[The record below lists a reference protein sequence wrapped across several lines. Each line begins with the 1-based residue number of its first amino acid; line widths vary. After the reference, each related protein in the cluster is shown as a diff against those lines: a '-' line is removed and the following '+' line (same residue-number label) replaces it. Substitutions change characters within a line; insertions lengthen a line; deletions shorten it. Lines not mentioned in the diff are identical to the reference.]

1 VVDRLSE
8 MEEIRPTQA
17 RRAVFGFL
25 VLVFLFLLS
34 LFPKLAVPS
43 SPFFFFLFF
52 TQREMGEGDRS
63 KSWSD
68 YEIDPCRRRRWSLE
82 DHGRRGRDRD

>member
-1 VVDRLSE
+1 

-43 SPFFFFLFF
+43 SPFFFFFF
-52 TQREMGEGDRS
+52 S
-63 KSWSD
+63 S
-68 YEIDPCRRRRWSLE
+68 
-82 DHGRRGRDRD
+82 HRGRWERETDRRAGAIMR